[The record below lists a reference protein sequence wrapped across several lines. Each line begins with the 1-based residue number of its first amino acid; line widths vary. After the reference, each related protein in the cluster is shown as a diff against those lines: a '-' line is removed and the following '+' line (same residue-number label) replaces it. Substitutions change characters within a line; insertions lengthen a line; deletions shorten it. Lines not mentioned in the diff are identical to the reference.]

1 MRGAW
6 SYKGLVGRCFLMYV
20 ATGLIVMT
28 GMLLSNRFVSHASW
42 EQLMKTMLGVT
53 VGYALLLLLLLLFTY
68 FRLNITLF
76 SKLPRPPAK
85 LSIPMKQAI
94 WQRLASFPN
103 ELFWFYWVTGV
114 AIAQSY
120 RIAVAAPPPWYG
132 EAAINAWKGILFDG
146 STFFAFAMIHYSL
159 LRWLLHRHLKELDI
173 AHLPKM
179 RFYRMSNRILMI
191 VACGMVYVGLRLF
204 WYAYQAVNKGQA
216 IRWDIFTV
224 IAIVIIVVTLG
235 AMKLAASYLLSDM
248 NRIQSNLQQL
258 QLGRDNSIRPITI
271 VSPYEAGELALAF
284 NSLQHRF
291 VEEYTRLQDEI
302 QLALHVKQQLIPP
315 VELEA
320 KQWLITGSQE
330 QANKEDAH
338 LFQMSE
344 RQAEQIILA
353 AGAIRGNAPS
363 AALVMSS
370 LLMLFRTQASQPVS
384 AERILDYINRQL
396 ADVLARTMELHMIVV
411 ILDQQHYVLEWA
423 MAGEVQLSLAGEEKS
438 IEKAGANSI
447 GSPITASFSCGK
459 QRLNT
464 VDQFRLQYAPHDDDG
479 MTLITGQRR
488 VASL

>member
-53 VGYALLLLLLLLFTY
+53 VGYTLLLLLLLLFTY
-68 FRLNITLF
+68 IRLNVALF
-76 SKLPRPPAK
+76 SKLPRPSAK
-85 LSIPMKQAI
+85 LSVSQRQAI
-94 WQRLASFPN
+94 WQRLVSFPN
-103 ELFWFYWVTGV
+103 ELFWFYWITGV

-120 RIAVAAPPPWYG
+120 RIALAAPPPWYG

-159 LRWLLHRHLKELDI
+159 MRWLLHRHIKELNI
-173 AHLPKM
+173 VHLPKM

-204 WYAYQAVNKGQA
+204 WYAYQAVNKGQE
-216 IRWDIFTV
+216 IRWDIFV
-224 IAIVIIVVTLG
+224 IIAIVIIVVTLVS
-235 AMKLAASYLLSDM
+235 MKLAASYLLTDM
-248 NRIQSNLQQL
+248 NRIQSSLQQL
-258 QLGRDNSIRPITI
+258 LLGRNNSIKPITI

-302 QLALHVKQQLIPP
+302 QLAQHVQQQLIPP

-320 KQWLITGSQE
+320 RGWLFTGSKE
-330 QANKEDAH
+330 QVNREAAH
-338 LFQMSE
+338 LFQMAE
-344 RQAEQIILA
+344 RQAEHIVLA
-353 AGAIRGNAPS
+353 AGAIKGNAPS

-370 LLMLFRTQASQPVS
+370 LLMLFRAQASQPVS

-423 MAGEVQLSLAGEEKS
+423 MAGEVQLSLAGEGKS
-438 IEKAGANSI
+438 LEKAGANAI
-447 GSPITASFSCGK
+447 GSPITASFSHGM
-459 QRLNT
+459 QRLNRI
-464 VDQFRLQYAPHDDDG
+464 DQFHMQYAPHDEDG
-479 MTLITGQRR
+479 VTLITGQRR